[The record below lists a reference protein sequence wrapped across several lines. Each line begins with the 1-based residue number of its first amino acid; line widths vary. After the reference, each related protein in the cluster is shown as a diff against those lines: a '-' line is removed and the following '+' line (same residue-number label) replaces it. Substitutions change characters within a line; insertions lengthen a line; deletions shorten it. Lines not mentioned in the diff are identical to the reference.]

1 MTASAILKYS
11 LAAVLAG
18 TFALS
23 LSMDASAKPKRTN
36 GLECDSTGT
45 ARKTGTDEAG
55 NKLDCLW
62 DTCTFSECSTSGT
75 ISNCVK
81 KTEYSNA
88 RDCKAAAKG
97 GVKGTGVMS
106 VPDTVRKMKAN

>member
-1 MTASAILKYS
+1 MTASAILKYT

-23 LSMDASAKPKRTN
+23 LSMDASAKPVRSN
-36 GLECDSTGT
+36 GQACDSTGT

-62 DTCTFSECSTSGT
+62 DTCTFSECSTSGGT
-75 ISNCVK
+75 ISGCVQ

-88 RDCKAAAKG
+88 RDCKAAAR

-106 VPDTVRKMKAN
+106 VPDTIKKMKAN